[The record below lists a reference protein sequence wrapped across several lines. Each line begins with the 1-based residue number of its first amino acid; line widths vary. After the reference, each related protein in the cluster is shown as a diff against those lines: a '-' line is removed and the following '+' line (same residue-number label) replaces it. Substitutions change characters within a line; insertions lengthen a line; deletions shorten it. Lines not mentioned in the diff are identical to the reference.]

1 LVVGSDLPVLIRVA
15 ADACCTGLRVEGS
28 VKVVRDEGDARLDV
42 RRGVRGELR
51 PDRLGAGSSGLLH
64 ARRTLDGCQD
74 RAAEA
79 IAVHIAGLQSDK
91 EQISDQLGTPQPLT
105 VTVAA

>member
-1 LVVGSDLPVLIRVA
+1 
-15 ADACCTGLRVEGS
+15 